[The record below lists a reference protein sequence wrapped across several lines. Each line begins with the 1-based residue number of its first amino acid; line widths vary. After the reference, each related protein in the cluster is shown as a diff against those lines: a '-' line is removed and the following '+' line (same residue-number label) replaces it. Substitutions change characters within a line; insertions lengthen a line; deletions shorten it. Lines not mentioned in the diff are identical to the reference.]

1 MHHDSQ
7 FFDAIV
13 LIIQNWQG
21 LNCCKCSHIKKS
33 LFLNDFH
40 DGVDD
45 FTSIASN
52 RLICIMAGAMV
63 KNVFKTWF

>member
-21 LNCCKCSHIKKS
+21 LNCCKCSHIKKG
-33 LFLNDFH
+33 LFLHDFH
-40 DGVDD
+40 DAQMC
-45 FTSIASN
+45 FFEFILAN
-52 RLICIMAGAMV
+52 LE
-63 KNVFKTWF
+63 VFIGLKDS